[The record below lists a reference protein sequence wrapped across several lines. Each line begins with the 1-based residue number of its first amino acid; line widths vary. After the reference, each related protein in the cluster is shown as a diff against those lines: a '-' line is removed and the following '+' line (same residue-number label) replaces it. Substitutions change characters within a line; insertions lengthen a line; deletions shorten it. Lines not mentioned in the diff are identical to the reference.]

1 VKDRRLADQWTS
13 LDRPVLIAAV
23 RRFDEDDPMVSVGET
38 DATGLTEGH
47 VVSAGRHLSRA
58 GYVDA
63 MGGDEHPMLY
73 FTAIGAESLRI
84 TGPRPDAGDAFDRL
98 LWSLEER
105 IAEASPEAKSRLT
118 RVREAVVGPGRDLGV
133 EVLGA
138 AITGRPPL

>member
-63 MGGDEHPMLY
+63 MGN
-73 FTAIGAESLRI
+73 
-84 TGPRPDAGDAFDRL
+84 
-98 LWSLEER
+98 
-105 IAEASPEAKSRLT
+105 
-118 RVREAVVGPGRDLGV
+118 LGV

-138 AITGRPPL
+138 AITGGPPL